1 MRISTRQRLLIVLL
15 GTLTLVMM
23 SLWTVRQAKRETR
36 TAREVVEQITRKNA
50 DLVQSVDIQRFSR
63 YSDPERDTLSDEEL
77 RDQLSGQLKRVTP
90 VYDLKIGEQLTDRL
104 IDSVTQFVYQRFM
117 RDDLDSYINWRLRS
131 GYRFRD
137 RELMLVTWMV
147 ASDYESIVG
156 APFPEAIPLRLAM
169 ERIVEATTREKSVSE
184 SKLIGVSD
192 SPEALFVRIRHHGLG
207 SENPTDGFMTTEQ
220 EQLWTGPGMGSHRC
234 WFTRTDPDA
243 AEPEKFIEGQ
253 VGMVFLDASG
263 NRKQVWVSAFLDHPD
278 AEWSIEYLWTREYG
292 GKGILIE
299 F

>member
-1 MRISTRQRLLIVLL
+1 MRTGTRHRLLLVLF
-15 GTLTLVMM
+15 GTLLFVAL

-36 TAREVVEQITRKNA
+36 TAQEVVEQIIHNNG
-50 DLVQSVDIQRFSR
+50 DFVQSVEIQRFSS
-63 YSDPERDTLSDEEL
+63 YSDPEQDTLSDEEL
-77 RDQLSGQLKRVTP
+77 RDRLSDQLKRVVP
-90 VYDLKIGEQLTDRL
+90 VYDLEISEQQVDRL
-104 IDSVTQFVYQRFM
+104 IDSVAMFVYQRFM
-117 RDDLDSYINWRLRS
+117 QDDFDSYINWRLRS

-156 APFPEAIPLRLAM
+156 APFPEDMPLRLAL
-169 ERIVEATTREKSVSE
+169 ERIVEATTHEQGVSE
-184 SKLIGVSD
+184 SKLIGVSS
-192 SPEALFVRIRHHGLG
+192 SPEALFVRIRHHGWD
-207 SENPTDGFMTTEQ
+207 SENPSTEFTSNRQ

-234 WFTRTDPDA
+234 WFTRTGPDA
-243 AEPEKFIEGQ
+243 AEPDIFIEGQ
-253 VGMVFLDASG
+253 VGMIFLDASG

-292 GKGILIE
+292 GKGVLIE